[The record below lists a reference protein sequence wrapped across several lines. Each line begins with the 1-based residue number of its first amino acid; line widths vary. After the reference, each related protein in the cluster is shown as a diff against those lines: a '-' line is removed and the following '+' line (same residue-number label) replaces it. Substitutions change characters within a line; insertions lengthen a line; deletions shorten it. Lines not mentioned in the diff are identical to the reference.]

1 MMMFSKT
8 TIPKAHSLHQV
19 TDRHPPLGLGL
30 HMCLQNLLSA
40 YVPTKSFVNEISGSI
55 LTASNLISPAKG
67 LSKDVTSFMYHTL
80 SQF

>member
-30 HMCLQNLLSA
+30 HMCLQKLLSA

-55 LTASNLISPAKG
+55 HCK
-67 LSKDVTSFMYHTL
+67 
-80 SQF
+80 